1 MIVAWTRVIEMKVV
15 MNNRIE
21 DVENRA
27 NRIC

>member
-15 MNNRIE
+15 MNDQIE

-27 NRIC
+27 NRMC

>member
-15 MNNRIE
+15 MNDRIE

-27 NRIC
+27 NRMC